1 VRLVEP
7 AGFTKISALGI
18 EEKRVNVIADFVD
31 PPDRL
36 GDGYRVETRILVWEN
51 ANVLKIP
58 GRATFRQS
66 DSWSVFFVDKGLAHR
81 RAIRI
86 GHRNQMEVE
95 VLDGLAVG
103 DEVVLHPPNQLQD
116 GLRIRK

>member
-1 VRLVEP
+1 MFLRYRAERR
-7 AGFTKISALGI
+7 F
-18 EEKRVNVIADFVD
+18 
-31 PPDRL
+31 DRAIVGASFL
-36 GDGYRVETRILVWEN
+36 SI
-51 ANVLKIP
+51 
-58 GRATFRQS
+58 
-66 DSWSVFFVDKGLAHR
+66 KGWQHR